1 MYIDVHRYGGFEWC
15 WDAHI
20 WRNTTKTNGT
30 RVFPIWPCH
39 LPVLV
44 DRVAPLLKHL
54 SQTQCG
60 SMLMNVYG
68 QGIHVDSS
76 CLIWMFDL
84 DLSQGLLVQ
93 KWPLNS
99 ECESFKVT
107 IARGYKASDPKQVW
121 GSSPSKDAAP
131 HDGYSHDAFS
141 SIYTKFHHGGL
152 DLFRG
157 YYTAYIF
164 KMHQNAVARCP
175 QISRLNPTEEGSV
188 FCWVFLWVSENHP
201 VDHWSTFTLSQAP
214 YSEWYPECRERLSF
228 DIASFNSRCS
238 VGSHVCWIAKEN
250 QPILLR
256 QSDIGMENQHD
267 GKSPTNMQLSI
278 PKLLDYP

>member
-1 MYIDVHRYGGFEWC
+1 MSKITRTGHLPTAANIEHFVNCDSNCKRSPCCWVVVVQSKENIKVIAYHPLFQECSICQIICTYVHRYGGFEWC

-164 KMHQNAVARCP
+164 KMQ
-175 QISRLNPTEEGSV
+175 
-188 FCWVFLWVSENHP
+188 
-201 VDHWSTFTLSQAP
+201 
-214 YSEWYPECRERLSF
+214 
-228 DIASFNSRCS
+228 
-238 VGSHVCWIAKEN
+238 
-250 QPILLR
+250 
-256 QSDIGMENQHD
+256 
-267 GKSPTNMQLSI
+267 
-278 PKLLDYP
+278 